1 MPDDEEDE
9 LETGEVDPKKKKN
22 KRKKKKKNASQD
34 SHADED
40 EAGVDT
46 QHSSRDYWPAPD
58 NFMGLDERPKD
69 EEWVDITSLCDLAV
83 SGMNLG
89 EMMESSS
96 FRLYDAMSAIEIMDP
111 KMDTGY
117 KSQEDMTLEKAEAL
131 GLVSDQLETEVLIG
145 LMDHLLMYYLLWLD
159 GHTIVQTCFSCLYLQ
174 DAPRL
179 LKPIPALGS
188 FVDALLVTCQNAKDA
203 VNSAGVWDD
212 EDFMPTMFNVDFQ
225 DSSVF
230 STDPIKVNEK
240 LKIEKERQQ
249 DEAILWRLDFIGKYM
264 SALVAL
270 SRPRPSTLP
279 SAKGL
284 LAKCAQ
290 LLPKIEKSAK
300 APSDAVKKRFD
311 ASLNRKLLVPGP
323 PRQVEPIED
332 PKVVFSMWA
341 KHINELSLGCTL
353 LTRPLG
359 DLLEGVISVI
369 QEDKPNVLSRSV
381 AQLVVSDSGFVRQLL
396 QESLETHL
404 FPPEAMQHCKKQAE
418 PFLQRCESMFL
429 HMLKLTHLNRARRFR
444 RLAHVFPDFNELQ
457 HEAYRLDDTLK
468 STFGANLKYSRPS
481 WGFIMDHALQAM
493 IAKLLIGFQLDI
505 YEEAELHMIYW
516 YVDYL
521 CGLRIYYLNE
531 IFYAKECSGG
541 KKKPSRPK
549 DALSGKGNR
558 PKNPPLSLLLLEAMQ
573 SMVRGLFR
581 LLAFFLTEN
590 LLTSPQSVRAGLA
603 QRFVLRFRCLETFR
617 LPHLPSYHDFDQS
630 AVLAQDPKERR
641 GVLTAAQSSFQDAA
655 QLLEKVQGALREDG
669 RMEVG
674 GDDLPKALRRV
685 VVANQ
690 LGITQLQR
698 LDQEELSGKKVLAET
713 VHHPEFISIQV
724 VDK

>member
-1 MPDDEEDE
+1 
-9 LETGEVDPKKKKN
+9 
-22 KRKKKKKNASQD
+22 
-34 SHADED
+34 
-40 EAGVDT
+40 
-46 QHSSRDYWPAPD
+46 
-58 NFMGLDERPKD
+58 
-69 EEWVDITSLCDLAV
+69 
-83 SGMNLG
+83 
-89 EMMESSS
+89 
-96 FRLYDAMSAIEIMDP
+96 
-111 KMDTGY
+111 
-117 KSQEDMTLEKAEAL
+117 
-131 GLVSDQLETEVLIG
+131 
-145 LMDHLLMYYLLWLD
+145 
-159 GHTIVQTCFSCLYLQ
+159 
-174 DAPRL
+174 
-179 LKPIPALGS
+179 
-188 FVDALLVTCQNAKDA
+188 
-203 VNSAGVWDD
+203 
-212 EDFMPTMFNVDFQ
+212 
-225 DSSVF
+225 
-230 STDPIKVNEK
+230 
-240 LKIEKERQQ
+240 
-249 DEAILWRLDFIGKYM
+249 
-264 SALVAL
+264 
-270 SRPRPSTLP
+270 
-279 SAKGL
+279 
-284 LAKCAQ
+284 
-290 LLPKIEKSAK
+290 
-300 APSDAVKKRFD
+300 
-311 ASLNRKLLVPGP
+311 
-323 PRQVEPIED
+323 
-332 PKVVFSMWA
+332 
-341 KHINELSLGCTL
+341 
-353 LTRPLG
+353 
-359 DLLEGVISVI
+359 
-369 QEDKPNVLSRSV
+369 
-381 AQLVVSDSGFVRQLL
+381 
-396 QESLETHL
+396 
-404 FPPEAMQHCKKQAE
+404 
-418 PFLQRCESMFL
+418 
-429 HMLKLTHLNRARRFR
+429 MLKLTHLNRARRFR

-521 CGLRIYYLNE
+521 CGLRIYYLHE

-581 LLAFFLTEN
+581 LLAFCLTEN